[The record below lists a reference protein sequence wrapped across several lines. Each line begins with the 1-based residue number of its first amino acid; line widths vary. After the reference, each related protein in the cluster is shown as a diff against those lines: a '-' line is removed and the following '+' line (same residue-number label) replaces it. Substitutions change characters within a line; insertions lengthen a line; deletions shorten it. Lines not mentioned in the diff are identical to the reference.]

1 MARLPRLVLPGA
13 VHLVQ
18 QRAHGARPIFTD
30 ETDRLA
36 YRQVLREATL
46 AEQAAVHAYALGDAE
61 VRLLLTVSSADALS
75 RLMQAVGRGY
85 VSAYNRRH
93 GCQGTLWAGRFGCAV
108 VEPGAWTLDALLAVD
123 ASSGPTSATHR
134 AGGVGDTLLTDPPEY
149 WQLGNTP
156 FEREA
161 AWRQRLDAG
170 VAPSTLAAM
179 QRALR
184 GGWALGS
191 AAFLQRLAEASPR
204 PVQPRPRGR
213 PRKTA
218 RVAGAARP
226 ARTAPP

>member
-13 VHLVQ
+13 VHLVE
-18 QRAHGARPIFTD
+18 QRAHGARPIFVD
-30 ETDRLA
+30 ETDRLV

-61 VRLLLTVSSADALS
+61 VRLLLSVPGAQALS
-75 RLMQAVGRGY
+75 RLMQAVGRRY

-93 GCQGTLWAGRFGCAV
+93 ACRGTLWAGRFGCAV

-123 ASSGPTSATHR
+123 ASSGPTSAAHR
-134 AGGVGDTLLTDPPEY
+134 AGGVADSLLTNPPEY

-161 AWRQRLDAG
+161 AWRRRLEAG
-170 VAPSTLAAM
+170 VAPPTLAAL
-179 QRALR
+179 QQALR

-191 AAFLQRLAEASPR
+191 PAFLLRLAEAGRR
-204 PVQPRPRGR
+204 PVRPRPRGR
-213 PRKTA
+213 P
-218 RVAGAARP
+218 P
-226 ARTAPP
+226 RTAPP